1 MTITYHSGKR
11 LQGIESD
18 RTITTNFD
26 GAGGTESTNGAK
38 SVFTFTSVGSTNF
51 VLTGSG
57 DVEYLIVAGGG
68 GGGKT
73 SAGGGGAGGMKTGTF
88 TNLAAGTYSV
98 VVGAGGAGGGGSGHG
113 VVGTNG
119 GDSSINSITSTGGG
133 GGAGYP
139 NAGGNGG
146 SGGGCAENKTN
157 NGTGISGQGYDGG
170 DSSHENSGA
179 GGGGAGAVGNGT
191 TSTGTGGGGLGGVGV
206 SSSISGSAYYYS
218 AGGSGC
224 NNTSTGASGKGGVGS
239 GNDNSNAGD
248 ATGYGSGGGG
258 ARDSGHGGGNG
269 GDGYQGI
276 VILSL
281 TSTSTTTYPLN
292 SNTSPAGSRFEET
305 DTRKIYTRL
314 AGSVAGSTYDSKSF
328 DTGSQAASVRALSF
342 SADGTKMYALDSHTN
357 DTIYQYTLSTAWD
370 ISTASYASKSF
381 GIATQDNQPHGIEF
395 KSDGTKMYLSG
406 VQNYKIYQYSLS
418 TAWDI
423 STSSYDSVSLSVS
436 GQDTTPTG
444 VTFKSDGTK
453 IYLSG
458 STNDKIYQYSLSSA
472 WDLSTASYD
481 SVYLDV
487 SSQDNQLNDLQLNSD
502 GTKLYIIGNQ
512 NDNVCQYSLSTAW
525 DLSTASYDSKSFNVT
540 SQEEFPE
547 GLFLS
552 SDDTKFYIIGRQN
565 DTVFQYSIG
574 TTSWKEKGTT

>member
-1 MTITYHSGKR
+1 MTISYHSGGR
-11 LQGIESD
+11 LQGTTADTVAIN
-18 RTITTNFD
+18 RGTITTD
-26 GAGGTESTNGAK
+26 GSYTII
-38 SVFTFTSVGSTNF
+38 TFTEDGTFTPTSAY
-51 VLTGSG
+51 

-239 GNDNSNAGD
+239 GNDNSNAGN

-276 VILSL
+276 VILKFL
-281 TSTSTTTYPLN
+281 TSGNTYSSSLGGKPSDVSTY
-292 SNTSPAGSRFEET
+292 SRFEET
-305 DTRKIYTRL
+305 DTRKIYTKLPISKTGCL
-314 AGSVAGSTYDSKSF
+314 AYYNFEQTTGDLINQATTSNGFPDGLGS
-328 DTGSQAASVRALSF
+328 
-342 SADGTKMYALDSHTN
+342 SADGTNNGATQTATGKFGNAWSFDGSNDYVNLTANTLLGNNWSFGMWLKGDSSGQTPSLWHFAGKGSADSSEVFN
-357 DTIYQYTLSTAWD
+357 IYDQGGGISYEVQSTGYGV
-370 ISTASYASKSF
+370 IPTASLDDGQWHYVVITYDGSDMRAYV
-381 GIATQDNQPHGIEF
+381 DNTLE
-395 KSDGTKMYLSG
+395 
-406 VQNYKIYQYSLS
+406 
-418 TAWDI
+418 
-423 STSSYDSVSLSVS
+423 
-436 GQDTTPTG
+436 DTHPTVAG
-444 VTFKSDGTK
+444 D
-453 IYLSG
+453 
-458 STNDKIYQYSLSSA
+458 SSA
-472 WDLSTASYD
+472 QARDLVIGKRDRGSSPAWFDGLIDEMTIWNRVLTTSEISLLYNSGTGATVDTAS
-481 SVYLDV
+481 
-487 SSQDNQLNDLQLNSD
+487 
-502 GTKLYIIGNQ
+502 
-512 NDNVCQYSLSTAW
+512 
-525 DLSTASYDSKSFNVT
+525 
-540 SQEEFPE
+540 
-547 GLFLS
+547 
-552 SDDTKFYIIGRQN
+552 
-565 DTVFQYSIG
+565 
-574 TTSWKEKGTT
+574 SWKEKGTT